1 MKARKVSAMFLAA
14 VLVLGVVAGC
24 GDSGT
29 SGTDV
34 PADSA
39 AEETDAADDA
49 GTDNTEGDTTKVVMK
64 LSHGNPS
71 SGMTGL
77 AYDKFAEYVDEL
89 SGGTME
95 IEVYPSGTLVSDT
108 ECFDSVME
116 GTVDM
121 THDTVSRQSNTIP
134 DVAPLEIPGYFLGDS
149 TEWLD
154 FAEAVRE
161 PLDAIYADYG
171 IKYIAGNYQGTSCFV
186 ANDKQITSPDDLK
199 GLSVRAMGTWI
210 SKAVQNWNGAP
221 VSLALSD
228 LPNGLERGTVDAA
241 FTGWGVAIPNSLYEV
256 SDYMTYTN
264 LCEVYAVMLMN
275 LDQWNSLTEEQQGVI
290 QEAGRMFEEYSVTL
304 ADEMYEEGIQTATEN
319 GCSVYELTEEENA
332 AFAALTDPL
341 FEECAASM
349 TEKGQALL
357 DVIESF
363 R

>member
-1 MKARKVSAMFLAA
+1 
-14 VLVLGVVAGC
+14 
-24 GDSGT
+24 
-29 SGTDV
+29 
-34 PADSA
+34 
-39 AEETDAADDA
+39 
-49 GTDNTEGDTTKVVMK
+49 
-64 LSHGNPS
+64 
-71 SGMTGL
+71 
-77 AYDKFAEYVDEL
+77 
-89 SGGTME
+89 ME